1 MPALGTLFAYVK
13 RRISATTVC
22 ESNFRK
28 ILRNKL
34 RTISNQ
40 MYSTLACGIYEI
52 FCEDEVY
59 EYQEIRTSSS
69 QNLCTSHFKKKVP
82 PNEPKKKSSIVL
94 RNSSSTPSNY

>member
-1 MPALGTLFAYVK
+1 VK

-28 ILRNKL
+28 ILRDGL
-34 RTISNQ
+34 RTTSNQ

-52 FCEDEVY
+52 FCGDEMY

-69 QNLCTSHFKKKVP
+69 QNPCTPRFKKKVSS
-82 PNEPKKKSSIVL
+82 NGPKKKSSIVL